1 MGGHYLIILSS
12 TKTLQSWKCY
22 VLPRH
27 STVISW
33 LENKWNFHLK
43 SFYISKIRIHCRKLR
58 SRMLGVSLIGLTLT
72 RSFVKIVLLFLEL
85 QWRSHHQI
93 SQLMFS
99 FISMRLI
106 CDKERLNSKFGI
118 FELLVQKETFADALL
133 TGIVS

>member
-1 MGGHYLIILSS
+1 
-12 TKTLQSWKCY
+12 
-22 VLPRH
+22 
-27 STVISW
+27 
-33 LENKWNFHLK
+33 
-43 SFYISKIRIHCRKLR
+43 
-58 SRMLGVSLIGLTLT
+58 MLGVSLIGLTLT